1 MFSVYARLPQMVFPL
16 LIVVLASMSQ
26 TIFEVERRPLIKN
39 GCEVGFS
46 LFRNSSSVAYVGCLL
61 LHSSARN
68 SIVWAEESEAY
79 GYYRGQQQKFLDDV
93 AKHYNGKPCYLFF
106 LAVDDSTIP
115 SKLRREIYDRGFIYL
130 AHAIKIPTRTDLST
144 KSGGLILQPDF
155 HFIEHLGFS
164 HIIDLASKSPSYS
177 TRIPDVFWRGSTTG
191 ETSTGCEGLD
201 RVKVCTISDQ
211 YEWLSFKITRLLH
224 SCGGSDLSS
233 SKLFGNMTA
242 ESEWMKHKGVLDID
256 GFVNA
261 WGLLW
266 RLASGSV
273 VYKIDSEYTNAY
285 ILKMKPYVHYIPIA
299 SNFSDLGSQT
309 KSILDDFVAHC
320 VLGKCSRIN
329 LEDIANNAYLL
340 SRSFSYKREVKRVAH
355 EIRSIA
361 R

>member
-1 MFSVYARLPQMVFPL
+1 MFSVYARLPQIIFPL
-16 LIVVLASMSQ
+16 LIIALVSISQ
-26 TIFEVERRPLIKN
+26 SNFEVEKRPLMKD
-39 GCEVGFS
+39 GCEVGFT
-46 LFRNSSSVAYVGCLL
+46 LFRNSSSVANVGCLL
-61 LHSSARN
+61 FHSSARN
-68 SIVWAEESEAY
+68 SIVWAEDSEVY

-106 LAVDDSTIP
+106 LATDDSTIS
-115 SKLRREIYDRGFIYL
+115 SKLRREISDRGFIYL
-130 AHAIKIPTRTDLST
+130 AHSIKIPTTSDMLMKT
-144 KSGGLILQPDF
+144 GNTIFQPDF

-164 HIIDLASKSPSYS
+164 HIIDIASKSPSYS

-191 ETSTGCEGLD
+191 ETNTGCEGLD
-201 RVKVCTISDQ
+201 RVKVCTISSQ
-211 YEWLSFKITRLLH
+211 YKWLSFKITRLLH
-224 SCGGSDLSS
+224 SCGGSDLISRTM
-233 SKLFGNMTA
+233 FGNMTA

-273 VYKIDSEYTNAY
+273 VYKVDSEYRNAY
-285 ILKMKPYVHYIPIA
+285 ILKMKPYVHYIPIS

-309 KSILDDFVAHC
+309 KSILNDFVTHC

-361 R
+361 G

>member
-1 MFSVYARLPQMVFPL
+1 MLSICARVPRIFFLV
-16 LIVVLASMSQ
+16 LISSLQLTSG
-26 TIFEVERRPLIKN
+26 VERKHLIKD
-39 GCEVGFS
+39 GCEVGFA
-46 LFRNSSSVAYVGCLL
+46 LFRNSSSISHAGCLL
-61 LHSSARN
+61 FKPSMRS
-68 SIVWAEESEAY
+68 SIVWAEDSSAY

-106 LAVDDSTIP
+106 LAVDDSTIS
-115 SKLRREIYDRGFIYL
+115 SKLRREISDKGFIFL
-130 AHAIKIPTRTDLST
+130 AHSMKISTTADLSI
-144 KSGGLILQPDF
+144 KSSGIVFQPDF

-164 HIIDLASKSPSYS
+164 HIIDIASKSPSYS
-177 TRIPDVFWRGSTTG
+177 NRIPNVFWRGSTTG

-224 SCGGSDLSS
+224 SCDGTNLSS
-233 SKLFGNMTA
+233 SKMYGNMTV

-273 VYKIDSEYTNAY
+273 VFKVDSEYTNAY
-285 ILKMKPYVHYIPIA
+285 ILKMKPYVHYIPIS

-309 KSILDDFVAHC
+309 KSILDDVVTHC
-320 VLGKCSRIN
+320 VLGNCQRIN
-329 LEDIANNAYLL
+329 LEDIADNAYLL
-340 SRSFSYKREVKRVAH
+340 SRAFTYKREVKRVAH

-361 R
+361 G